1 MQLRY
6 LFTLTARRRPSKLLE
21 ALGMGGIVDSVC
33 VCVCVFSQLL
43 LMMNRQEPELTEG
56 QGFATPKYYVANLA
70 PPKRNR
76 ISVFI
81 YGISLSKK
89 KKKSRFDGTL

>member
-1 MQLRY
+1 MCVCVCVCVCVCLCVCVCVCLCVY
-6 LFTLTARRRPSKLLE
+6 
-21 ALGMGGIVDSVC
+21 VCVCVC

-89 KKKSRFDGTL
+89 KKKKVQI